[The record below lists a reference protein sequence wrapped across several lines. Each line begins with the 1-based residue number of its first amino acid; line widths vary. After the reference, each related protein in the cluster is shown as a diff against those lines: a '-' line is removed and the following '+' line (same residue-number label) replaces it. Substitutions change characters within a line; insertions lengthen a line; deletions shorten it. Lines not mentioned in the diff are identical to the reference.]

1 MKGRFARHPVS
12 LGGIS
17 HYEMAGM
24 EMRSARPFI
33 QAVIR

>member
-1 MKGRFARHPVS
+1 MPGRFARHLAS
-12 LGGIS
+12 WWGMS